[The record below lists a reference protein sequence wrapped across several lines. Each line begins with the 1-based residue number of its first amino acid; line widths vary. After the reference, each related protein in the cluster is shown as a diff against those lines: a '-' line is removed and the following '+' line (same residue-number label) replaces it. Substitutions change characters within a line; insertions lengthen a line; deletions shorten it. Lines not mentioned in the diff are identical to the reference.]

1 MQRAFTVGL
10 QSARLQVR
18 ADSHECAVHTSKGV
32 QCLSFKRPAK
42 LRELAAQVLERTHR
56 GTFSPDGRLLVVT
69 GRNWLGVWDW
79 ASDLT
84 PTLTA
89 AGESATPFFTPD
101 GSELFAYW
109 NDAIGRWHLTRGS
122 TNAEAAIQLDPLPV
136 NKSRRLYSSFLYS
149 NNLALTGQGGVEFV
163 ALTNVAVGPGRL
175 HDTSAGFGCVSP
187 DGQWLVLRF
196 EWQSW
201 LHIYRL
207 PEMQWF
213 QQIIAGSNVMNFTFT
228 PQSDELAVATRAG
241 VEFYDTTTWQRA
253 RLLPMPMDRYAN
265 LIFAPDGRSFWVSRD
280 TRVAELYDTRALE
293 VLLPLPAGTLPLA
306 VSPDGRHVAVSV
318 NDRRVQVWNLAALR
332 AQFRELGLD
341 WATNQ

>member
-1 MQRAFTVGL
+1 
-10 QSARLQVR
+10 
-18 ADSHECAVHTSKGV
+18 
-32 QCLSFKRPAK
+32 
-42 LRELAAQVLERTHR
+42 
-56 GTFSPDGRLLVVT
+56 
-69 GRNWLGVWDW
+69 
-79 ASDLT
+79 
-84 PTLTA
+84 
-89 AGESATPFFTPD
+89 
-101 GSELFAYW
+101 
-109 NDAIGRWHLTRGS
+109 
-122 TNAEAAIQLDPLPV
+122 
-136 NKSRRLYSSFLYS
+136 
-149 NNLALTGQGGVEFV
+149 
-163 ALTNVAVGPGRL
+163 
-175 HDTSAGFGCVSP
+175 
-187 DGQWLVLRF
+187 
-196 EWQSW
+196 
-201 LHIYRL
+201 
-207 PEMQWF
+207 MQWF